1 MSWPVPK
8 KRVVFKCF
16 SLLDLFFVSGFTTDE
31 RSKVPAYSGG
41 FEYSDYSHHSTPT
54 EEYYRDQREGFL
66 NSLLVD
72 EGLATL
78 SDTGTV
84 TNTPAHVSF
93 CV

>member
-1 MSWPVPK
+1 VDSLPTKEVKYLPTVVVSKMS
-8 KRVVFKCF
+8 
-16 SLLDLFFVSGFTTDE
+16 G
-31 RSKVPAYSGG
+31 
-41 FEYSDYSHHSTPT
+41 EYSDYSHHSTPT

-66 NSLLVD
+66 DSLLVD
-72 EGLATL
+72 ERLATL